1 VTRPPR
7 VVVVGDVM
15 TDIVVRLPAKPAY
28 GSDTPAAISQHGG
41 GSAANVAAWLAASGH
56 RATFV
61 GRVGDD
67 LLGRAAVAELRDA
80 GVDVRARFDR
90 TRATGVCVVLVDPSG
105 ERTMLPDAGANGALS
120 PADLPDDV
128 FTGGDHL
135 HLSGYA
141 LLNPGSRPAALAAVR
156 RARGTG
162 MTTSVDPSSAA
173 PLRELGDAAF
183 RSWTAGIDLCLAN
196 QEEASVLAPW
206 GSYPAVVVKLG
217 PGGAEW
223 RHGEVTER
231 VEAESVAAVDTTG
244 AGDAFAAGFLSAWLA
259 GAAPADA
266 LRAACALAAQA
277 VSRLGARPQPRARP
291 RRR

>member
-1 VTRPPR
+1 VSRLPR

-56 RATFV
+56 PATYV

-67 LLGRAAVAELRDA
+67 LLGRAAMDDLRDT
-80 GVDVRARFDR
+80 GVDVRATFDEK
-90 TRATGVCVVLVDPSG
+90 RATGVCVVLVDPSG
-105 ERTMLPDAGANGALS
+105 ERTMLPDTGANAALS
-120 PADLPDDV
+120 PDDLPDDV
-128 FTGGDHL
+128 FTSGSHL

-141 LLNPGSRPAALAAVR
+141 LINDGSRRAALAAIH
-156 RARGTG
+156 RARAAG

-173 PLRELGDAAF
+173 PLRKLGGAAF
-183 RSWTAGIDLCLAN
+183 RAWTAGMDLCLLN
-196 QEEASVLAPW
+196 QEEATVLAPW
-206 GSYPAVVVKLG
+206 GDYPEVVRKLG
-217 PGGAEW
+217 PGGAAW
-223 RHGEVTER
+223 RKGEATEL
-231 VEAESVAAVDTTG
+231 VEAEPVAAVDTTG

-259 GAAPADA
+259 GATAKDA

-277 VSRLGARPQPRARP
+277 VTQVGARPKSPRS
-291 RRR
+291 